1 MDSVRVRV
9 EGSGSGDVH
18 FSVVMHVVLA
28 TAWVSPGGGFWPTV
42 QSMAWHRTRIRS
54 VCHAYG
60 GQATEK
66 LEQPERQ
73 KT

>member
-9 EGSGSGDVH
+9 EGSGEVH
-18 FSVVMHVVLA
+18 FSVVMRVVLA
-28 TAWVSPGGGFWPTV
+28 TAWVSHPGGGFWPTV
-42 QSMAWHRTRIRS
+42 QSMALHRTRIRS
-54 VCHAYG
+54 VCHAYR